1 MSLAKRIALLARK
14 DVPFDR
20 AESLLRPSLAPKP
33 QEPTGGEKMAAEKA
47 EWASL
52 HGLQASHDIARESRL
67 EAWLGLDLAPPPDQA
82 DRED

>member
-33 QEPTGGEKMAAEKA
+33 QELTGGEKMAAEKA

-52 HGLQASHDIARESRL
+52 HGLQASHEIAREGRL
-67 EAWLGLDLAPPPDQA
+67 RRWLALDIAPPD
-82 DRED
+82 DTDE